1 MNFLNTLNRVV
12 IVIVCLLLI
21 AGLTALFLLPQ
32 IVLEGLG
39 RWMLDWGNYFYGLDP
54 WVRLGIGV
62 ILAIVVDLVLLLVI
76 FFEVRRSRNRFIRV
90 QQVAGGMANIS
101 IESVVELLQH
111 RLDPLPGVI
120 EVTPRI
126 QAKGNRVSA
135 RVEAGVNRGTN
146 VPQTANQLIKTIQ
159 SVLTDE
165 LGLQIAG
172 QPEVQVTVVR
182 RKGEGAPAIPAGEA
196 APPPPTAT
204 FRPPSAGPTPA
215 GPPPL
220 PEAAST
226 EVADMEIVAPEPAG
240 DEDEASGT
248 S

>member
-1 MNFLNTLNRVV
+1 MKVLNTLNRVV
-12 IVIVCLLLI
+12 IVVVCLVLI
-21 AGLTALFLLPQ
+21 AALTALFLLPQ
-32 IVLEGLG
+32 IVLENLG

-62 ILAIVVDLVLLLVI
+62 VLAVVVDLLLLLVI
-76 FFEVRRSRNRFIRV
+76 YFEVRRGRNRFIRV

-120 EVTPRI
+120 EVAPHI
-126 QAKGNRVSA
+126 QAKGNRVAA
-135 RVEAGVNRGTN
+135 RVEAGVTRGTN

-159 SVLTDE
+159 TVLTDE

-172 QPEVQVTVVR
+172 QPEVRVTVVR
-182 RKGEGAPAIPAGEA
+182 KKGEGVEV

-204 FRPPSAGPTPA
+204 FRPEPA

-220 PEAAST
+220 TGEETEEEMDVPGDEPEDDTEDS
-226 EVADMEIVAPEPAG
+226 EVA
-240 DEDEASGT
+240 S
-248 S
+248 